1 MNSNVTKKKTDS
13 TILKLAGLDT
23 IQTFPDDWTHIY
35 SDGSATKG
43 TKNAGY
49 GVRIEYPD
57 KTNKELSNPC
67 GVLCSNFEAEAKAI
81 ITALKETKETFH
93 TIKEKCS
100 NLVIFTDSLSVLQ
113 ALENQKISNHTIEK
127 LKIAIH
133 DIITTFSVKI
143 TLQWIP
149 SHCDLPGNEAADRLA
164 KRGANKEQPNIP
176 ISQNTCK
183 QIIKENLKTE
193 WLNNWA
199 QSKTGRSVYPHL
211 KVPNPKDPINTLE
224 RREQVVIYRLRTQHI
239 QLNAH
244 LNRIKSDHSASCP
257 LCHDPHETVT
267 HFLFE
272 CQNLKDL
279 RQLYLPPEPNLGNT
293 LYSTQEQLE
302 KTTKYFNMAN
312 RRRADAQVT
321 AGSTK

>member
-1 MNSNVTKKKTDS
+1 MIKWKRKIFVQLQYAYCIYTLTGQLQREQKMLVTEF
-13 TILKLAGLDT
+13 GLN
-23 IQTFPDDWTHIY
+23 IQI
-35 SDGSATKG
+35 
-43 TKNAGY
+43 
-49 GVRIEYPD
+49 

-93 TIKEKCS
+93 TNKEKCS

-113 ALENQKISNHTIEK
+113 ALENQKISNNTIEK
-127 LKIAIH
+127 LKIDIH
-133 DIITTFSVKI
+133 GIISTFSVKI

-199 QSKTGRSVYPHL
+199 QSKTGRSVYSHL
-211 KVPNPKDPINTLE
+211 KEPNPKDPINTLE

-244 LNRIKSDHSASCP
+244 LNRIRSDHSASI
-257 LCHDPHETVT
+257 HM
-267 HFLFE
+267 
-272 CQNLKDL
+272 K
-279 RQLYLPPEPNLGNT
+279 QLHISCLNA
-293 LYSTQEQLE
+293 
-302 KTTKYFNMAN
+302 KT
-312 RRRADAQVT
+312 
-321 AGSTK
+321 